1 MGHHFAWPLLRRDA
15 AWRGNL
21 RRGAAR
27 RGLRGG
33 LAAAL
38 VAGGSAQSG
47 SRDRT
52 RTALSCNDH
61 NDNDDR
67 ATQCELREDTIGGAN
82 PLDIDAGRNGG
93 IRIHGWD
100 RGDVLVRSKVQASAA
115 TDTDAR
121 RLVAGVRI
129 VTAGGAVHPEGP
141 ETSGRDENWSVS
153 FDISVPRNAMLTLN
167 TNNGGI
173 SIDDFRG
180 SAKFHARNGGLTLTN
195 VGGDLR
201 GETTNGG
208 VNVAVG
214 SDHWDGAG
222 LDVETRNGGIRLDLP
237 KGFSAELEAGTTH
250 GSLSIDFPI
259 VVQGR
264 IGRHL
269 ETTLGSGGPKLRAI
283 TTNGGVV
290 IRQR

>member
-1 MGHHFAWPLLRRDA
+1 MLRTALITA
-15 AWRGNL
+15 AV
-21 RRGAAR
+21 ATA
-27 RGLRGG
+27 
-33 LAAAL
+33 LAAA
-38 VAGGSAQSG
+38 GSAQSRN
-47 SRDRT
+47 RDSSLSG
-52 RTALSCNDH
+52 LSCNDR
-61 NDNDDR
+61 NNSDDR
-67 ATQCELREDTIGGAN
+67 ATHCEVREDTIGGAN

-100 RGDVLVRSKVQASAA
+100 RGDVVVRSRIQASASSDA
-115 TDTDAR
+115 DAR

-129 VTAGGAVHPEGP
+129 DTAGGNIRPQGP
-141 ETSGRDENWSVS
+141 DTSDREESWNVS
-153 FDISVPRNAMLTLN
+153 LDISVPRNAMLTLN

-180 SAKFHARNGGLTLTN
+180 SAKFRAKNGGITLTN
-195 VGGDLR
+195 VGGDLH

-208 VNVAVG
+208 VNVDVG
-214 SDHWDGAG
+214 GDHWDGSG
-222 LDVETRNGGIRLDLP
+222 LDVETHNGAIRLNLP

-250 GSLSIDFPI
+250 GSVNIDFP
-259 VVQGR
+259 VTLQGR

-283 TTNGGVV
+283 TTNGAVT